1 MTVVLNQK
9 TKQEKSEGFA
19 PSRILH
25 ALTQVLDDPTIK
37 DARQVPR
44 IVEEW
49 DAAKEKLKIEF
60 GKVVQIAVLTG
71 MLPSDLQDKV
81 FGMSNG
87 GDFKYNRVRDAIVS
101 IMNNRAR
108 VLEQTP
114 TDTGQVGG
122 PAREVGDDGYF
133 WDGGEDHSSFDVDAV
148 GRGALGCCH
157 QCSGFG
163 HFARKCPTLEGKGKG
178 KARRV
183 EKVVWISS
191 SRAEASLLKEVGV
204 WESLDSG

>member
-1 MTVVLNQK
+1 MIQMYPNLAEAMERAAVRADCIQDWVPLDDLVDEDLRDEYEGPLWAVLAQHAGGEARTVVLNQ
-9 TKQEKSEGFA
+9 TMKQEKSDGFA

-25 ALTQVLDDPTIK
+25 AFTHVLNHPTIDDERQVL
-37 DARQVPR
+37 R

-60 GKVVQIAVLTG
+60 GKELREVVQIAVLTG

-87 GDFKYNRVRDAIVS
+87 GDVKYNRVRDAIVS

-114 TDTGQVGG
+114 MDTGQVGG
-122 PAREVGDDGYF
+122 PAQEVDDDG
-133 WDGGEDHSSFDVDAV
+133 
-148 GRGALGCCH
+148 
-157 QCSGFG
+157 
-163 HFARKCPTLEGKGKG
+163 
-178 KARRV
+178 
-183 EKVVWISS
+183 
-191 SRAEASLLKEVGV
+191 
-204 WESLDSG
+204 